1 MLSDFFSDIFKTL
14 LTFDWFS
21 FFGGAREVIDII
33 WKSLSESY
41 GPLFEGLKKGQ
52 E

>member
-1 MLSDFFSDIFKTL
+1 MFNDFFSDIFKTL
-14 LTFDWFS
+14 LTFDWMS
-21 FFGGAREVIDII
+21 FFAGAKEVVDII
-33 WKSLSESY
+33 MKSLSESY